1 MVMYDKY
8 LQIKEKYNNTLVIIK
23 VGNFYHIYDEDAIIM
38 FYLFKYKINDN
49 KVGFPIRSLDKV
61 INKLTKN
68 SINYYIDESNSKCFD
83 NNNYLELLDKSK
95 LYYELNLEI
104 DDIYTYLISNIER
117 KYIKRIISKIKDVID
132 EG

>member
-1 MVMYDKY
+1 MYDRCLELKK
-8 LQIKEKYNNTLVIIK
+8 LHNDTLVMIR

-49 KVGFPIRSLDKV
+49 KVGFPIRSLEKV
-61 INKLTKN
+61 INKLIKN
-68 SINYYIDESNSKCFD
+68 NINYYVDENNFKYFD
-83 NNNYLELLDKSK
+83 NNGYLELLDKSK

-104 DDIYTYLISNIER
+104 EDIYNYLISNIER

>member
-1 MVMYDKY
+1 MYDRY
-8 LQIKEKYNNTLVIIK
+8 LELKKLHNDTLVMII

-49 KVGFPIRSLDKV
+49 KVGFPIRSLEKV
-61 INKLTKN
+61 INKLIKN
-68 SINYYIDESNSKCFD
+68 NINYYVDENNFKYFD
-83 NNNYLELLDKSK
+83 NNGYLELLDKSK

-104 DDIYTYLISNIER
+104 EDIYNYLISNIER

>member
-1 MVMYDKY
+1 MVMYDRY
-8 LQIKEKYNNTLVIIK
+8 LELKKLHNDTLVMII

-49 KVGFPIRSLDKV
+49 KVGFPIRSLEKV
-61 INKLTKN
+61 INKLIKN
-68 SINYYIDESNSKCFD
+68 NINYYVDENNFKYFD
-83 NNNYLELLDKSK
+83 NNGYLELLDKSR

-104 DDIYTYLISNIER
+104 EDIYNYLISNIER

>member
-1 MVMYDKY
+1 MYDRCLELKK
-8 LQIKEKYNNTLVIIK
+8 LHNVTLVMIR

-49 KVGFPIRSLDKV
+49 KVGFPIRSLEKV
-61 INKLTKN
+61 INKLIKN
-68 SINYYIDESNSKCFD
+68 NINYYVDENNFKYFD
-83 NNNYLELLDKSK
+83 NNGYLELLDKSK

-104 DDIYTYLISNIER
+104 EDIYNYLISNIER